1 MNGSKKM
8 VKRSKALVVVLLAI
22 GIALSIAVLARYFGG
37 DGLGSDS
44 AEFGKLPTVNRM
56 NVSETFFALGVPAR
70 PGAQEMIVGEDFEYS
85 WVGGRYPDMPR
96 VAKVYRRINGEWDL
110 GRIQDLAIRFGFSDL
125 PVDNQTRVPGV
136 SVNGSKERGNLITP
150 VIGADVEKGVVSVA
164 SELGIYRFIDGDG
177 GSYLEVYG
185 RDGRFFYENIRA
197 VADDSRL
204 PGKKEAIS
212 IAKIFLKDVGLDD
225 KSLSSPTAIEGGVIL
240 EAPASDVTD
249 DAEHLDII
257 RREPTFIE
265 VVFNRI
271 VDGIEIG
278 EGMNGEG
285 YRALSIMVGRGG
297 NIVSASGELPSKTD
311 SSFYPLIDVEEAFK
325 KIESGI
331 VPSMGTGLP
340 KPALREG
347 PESISRPVTEIG
359 AEVVEVESVESR
371 SAAANA
377 EEALSDLE
385 RGAKAPTVEPMVE
398 PMAVDSPDIDAPR
411 TLKTIINIELD
422 TVVLIYMVSFDDQ
435 GILYYQP
442 GYLFSGYTK
451 GSKVQRRILVDAIDE
466 KYLK

>member
-1 MNGSKKM
+1 MIGSKKM
-8 VKRSKALVVVLLAI
+8 VKRSKTLVVVLLAI
-22 GIALSIAVLARYFGG
+22 GIALSIAVLTRYFGG

-56 NVSETFFALGVPAR
+56 NAKENSFALGFPAR

-85 WVGGRYPDMPR
+85 WVGGRYPDIAR

-110 GRIQDLAIRFGFSDL
+110 GRIQDLAIRFGFSDI
-125 PVDNQTRVPGV
+125 PVDTQTGVPGV

-150 VIGADVEKGVVSVA
+150 VIGADVEKGVGSVA
-164 SELGIYRFIDGDG
+164 SELGIYRFIDGD
-177 GSYLEVYG
+177 SYLEVYG

-197 VADDSRL
+197 EADDSRL
-204 PGKKEAIS
+204 PGKKEAVS
-212 IAKIFLKDVGLDD
+212 IAKIFLKDVGFDQ
-225 KSLSSPTAIEGGVIL
+225 KGLSSPTAIEGGVIL
-240 EAPASDVTD
+240 EAPVSDVTD

-271 VDGIEIG
+271 VDDIEIG

-311 SSFYPLIDVEEAFK
+311 SSFYPLIDVKEAFK

-340 KPALREG
+340 EPALREG

-377 EEALSDLE
+377 EEAINDLE

-422 TVVLIYMVSFDDQ
+422 TVVLIYTVSFDDQ

-451 GSKVQRRILVDAIDE
+451 GSKVQRQILVDAIDE